1 MKSGS
6 TRARRRDEGFT
17 LVELMVTV
25 SIIGILAAVSIPRYV
40 AYVRSSQ
47 TAEVGQ
53 MAGAIVA
60 AARAYADQQSLSVA
74 NTVTTFN
81 ARQLAR
87 PAAATGTDLGEVLP
101 QLALP
106 TNANFNYTVSA
117 VAGSGNEANDVVYCI
132 RAVGQ
137 STAGVPGGTV
147 LYSSTS
153 AASTSVGW
161 EGRIY
166 KQSYANGQGAGVTQ
180 TLTAG
185 GSCSATG
192 TAVATTT
199 TTTTTNN

>member
-1 MKSGS
+1 MKNGS
-6 TRARRRDEGFT
+6 TRARRNDEGFT

-74 NTVTTFN
+74 DTVTKFN
-81 ARQLAR
+81 SRQLTRSALGTG
-87 PAAATGTDLGEVLP
+87 ATNLTDVLP

-106 TNANFNYTVSA
+106 TNSNFDYTVSA
-117 VAGSGNEANDVVYCI
+117 GAGSGNEANDVVYCI
-132 RAVGQ
+132 KAVAR

-147 LYSSTS
+147 YYSSTT
-153 AASTSVGW
+153 AASTAVGW
-161 EGRIY
+161 EGRMH
-166 KQSYANGQGAGVTQ
+166 KQSYTNGEGTGSTPN
-180 TLTAG
+180 LTAG
-185 GSCSATG
+185 GSCKADG
-192 TAVATTT
+192 TV
-199 TTTTTNN
+199 

>member
-74 NTVTTFN
+74 DVVSKFN
-81 ARQLAR
+81 NRQLAR
-87 PAAATGTDLGEVLP
+87 PAAGAGADLGEVLP

-106 TNANFNYTVSA
+106 TNANFSYTVSA
-117 VAGSGNEANDVVYCI
+117 IAGSGNEANDVVYCI
-132 RAVGQ
+132 KAVGRP
-137 STAGVPGGTV
+137 TAGVPGGTV
-147 LYSSTS
+147 LYSSTN
-153 AASTSVGW
+153 AASGAVGW
-161 EGRIY
+161 EGRMY
-166 KQSYANGQGAGVTQ
+166 KQSYTNGEGTGATQ

-185 GSCSATG
+185 GSCTATG
-192 TAVATTT
+192 TATAGAPPTT
-199 TTTTTNN
+199 